1 MPDPLVPGG
10 AIALA
15 AAGALAYRPPRL
27 YPERTMSND
36 SLLSPQRALIYIMVV
51 TAAAD
56 REMTDR
62 ELKRIGDQVRNLP
75 VFAGLAEG
83 ELVSSAEDCAS
94 QLGQEG
100 GLDRFLDAI
109 ADSLPPDLVE
119 TGYALACEIAA
130 ADLYVPPEETR
141 LLRILRDRLG
151 IDRLVASAI
160 ERAVK
165 ARHTTL

>member
-1 MPDPLVPGG
+1 
-10 AIALA
+10 
-15 AAGALAYRPPRL
+15 
-27 YPERTMSND
+27 MSNE
-36 SLLSPQRALIYIMVV
+36 SLSPQKALIYIMVV

-83 ELVSSAEDCAS
+83 ELVSSAEECAS
-94 QLGQEG
+94 RLGREG
-100 GLDRFLDAI
+100 GLEGFLDTI
-109 ADSLPPDLVE
+109 AGSLPPNLVE

-130 ADLYVPPEETR
+130 ADLHVPQEEAR
-141 LLRILRDRLG
+141 LLQILRDRLG

-160 ERAVK
+160 ERTVK
-165 ARHTTL
+165 ARHTTV

>member
-1 MPDPLVPGG
+1 
-10 AIALA
+10 
-15 AAGALAYRPPRL
+15 
-27 YPERTMSND
+27 MSNE
-36 SLLSPQRALIYIMVV
+36 SLSPQKALIYIMVV

-83 ELVSSAEDCAS
+83 ELVSSAEECAAR
-94 QLGQEG
+94 LGREG
-100 GLDRFLDAI
+100 GLDGFLDTIAI
-109 ADSLPPDLVE
+109 SLPPNLVE

-130 ADLYVPPEETR
+130 ADLHVPQEEAR
-141 LLRILRDRLG
+141 LLQILRDRLG

-160 ERAVK
+160 ERTVK
-165 ARHTTL
+165 ARHTTV

>member
-1 MPDPLVPGG
+1 
-10 AIALA
+10 
-15 AAGALAYRPPRL
+15 
-27 YPERTMSND
+27 MSND

>member
-1 MPDPLVPGG
+1 
-10 AIALA
+10 
-15 AAGALAYRPPRL
+15 
-27 YPERTMSND
+27 MSNE
-36 SLLSPQRALIYIMVV
+36 SLSPQKALIYIMVV

-83 ELVSSAEDCAS
+83 ELVSSTEECAS
-94 QLGQEG
+94 RLGREG
-100 GLDRFLDAI
+100 GLDGFLDTI
-109 ADSLPPDLVE
+109 AGSLPPNLVE

-130 ADLYVPPEETR
+130 ADLHVPQEEAR
-141 LLRILRDRLG
+141 LLQILRDRLG

-160 ERAVK
+160 ERTVK
-165 ARHTTL
+165 ARHTTV

>member
-1 MPDPLVPGG
+1 
-10 AIALA
+10 
-15 AAGALAYRPPRL
+15 
-27 YPERTMSND
+27 MSNE
-36 SLLSPQRALIYIMVV
+36 SLSPQKALIYIMVV

-83 ELVSSAEDCAS
+83 ELVSSAEECAS
-94 QLGQEG
+94 RLGREG
-100 GLDRFLDAI
+100 GLDGFLDTI
-109 ADSLPPDLVE
+109 ASSLPQNLVE

-130 ADLYVPPEETR
+130 ADLHVPQEEAR
-141 LLRILRDRLG
+141 LLQILRDRLG

-160 ERAVK
+160 ERTVK
-165 ARHTTL
+165 ARHTTV

>member
-1 MPDPLVPGG
+1 
-10 AIALA
+10 
-15 AAGALAYRPPRL
+15 
-27 YPERTMSND
+27 MSND
-36 SLLSPQRALIYIMVV
+36 SLSPQKALIYIMVV

-75 VFAGLAEG
+75 VFAGFDEG
-83 ELVSSAEDCAS
+83 ELVASAEECAFR
-94 QLGQEG
+94 LGQEG
-100 GLDRFLDAI
+100 GLDGFLDTIVGALPS
-109 ADSLPPDLVE
+109 SLME

-130 ADLYVPPEETR
+130 ADLHVPQEEAR

-151 IDRLVASAI
+151 IDRLVATGI

-165 ARHTTL
+165 ARHTTF

>member
-1 MPDPLVPGG
+1 
-10 AIALA
+10 
-15 AAGALAYRPPRL
+15 
-27 YPERTMSND
+27 MSND
-36 SLLSPQRALIYIMVV
+36 SLSPQKALIYIMVV

-75 VFAGLAEG
+75 VFAGFDEG
-83 ELVSSAEDCAS
+83 ELVASAEECAFR
-94 QLGQEG
+94 LGQEG
-100 GLDRFLDAI
+100 GLDGFLDTIVGA
-109 ADSLPPDLVE
+109 LPSSLVE

-130 ADLYVPPEETR
+130 ADLQVPQEEAR

-151 IDRLVASAI
+151 IDRLVATAI

-165 ARHTTL
+165 ARHTTF